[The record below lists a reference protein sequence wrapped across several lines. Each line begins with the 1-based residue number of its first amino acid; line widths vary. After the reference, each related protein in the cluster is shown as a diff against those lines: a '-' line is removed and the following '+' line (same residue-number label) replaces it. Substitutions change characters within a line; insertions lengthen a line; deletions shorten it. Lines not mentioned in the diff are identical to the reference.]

1 MARKIKINGGNGE
14 SDGNGAGEYRVADR
28 RHWAGESQV
37 EEVEGVED
45 QDRAEESVPRPPT
58 LIDEFRERAESAERQ
73 LQEYIEAFKKFREE
87 QDEFRQRLNRDV
99 ERRVELT
106 FGEMVS
112 ELLDSMDD
120 LDLALEHASRTPEA
134 ESLAQGVE
142 LARKRFL
149 ATLERHGV
157 RPVIPDGEE
166 FDPNEAEAVR
176 VDPVDAADE
185 NGKVT
190 ETLRPGYRLGERVI
204 RAARVAVGRYGR
216 SNR

>member
-1 MARKIKINGGNGE
+1 MSRKIKINDGNGE
-14 SDGNGAGEYRVADR
+14 NNGADAEDYRVADR
-28 RHWAGESQV
+28 RHWADESQIEEVDEV
-37 EEVEGVED
+37 EE
-45 QDRAEESVPRPPT
+45 QDDGETGALRQPT
-58 LIDEFRERAESAERQ
+58 MIDEFRSRAEAAEGQ
-73 LQEYIEAFKKFREE
+73 LQEYIEAFKKFRDE

-99 ERRVELT
+99 ERRVELS

-120 LDLALEHASRTPEA
+120 LDLALEHANRTPEA

-157 RPVIPDGEE
+157 TPVTPDGEE

-176 VDPVDAADE
+176 MDPVDSAE
-185 NGKVT
+185 MNGKVT
-190 ETLRPGYRLGERVI
+190 ETLRPGYRLGDRVI
-204 RAARVAVGRYGR
+204 RAARVAVGRHPGR
-216 SNR
+216 

>member
-1 MARKIKINGGNGE
+1 MVRKIKINDGNGE
-14 SDGNGAGEYRVADR
+14 RDGNGADEYRVADR
-28 RHWAGESQV
+28 RHWADASEL
-37 EEVEGVED
+37 EEVEAPNDG
-45 QDRAEESVPRPPT
+45 AETDEPAPRQPT
-58 LIDEFRERAESAERQ
+58 LIDEFRERAEAAERQ

-99 ERRVELT
+99 ERRVELS

-157 RPVIPDGEE
+157 TPVTPDGEE

-176 VDPVDAADE
+176 MDPVDAADE

-190 ETLRPGYRLGERVI
+190 ETLRTGYRLGERVI
-204 RAARVAVGRYGR
+204 RAARVAVGRYAG
-216 SNR
+216 SKA